1 MEVTYDS
8 KRLFTEPYVKV
19 RMGTTTKKTKVYK
32 GGDKNYKGSFFEK
45 FIFPISGPTG
55 LTFEVYDDD
64 VGKDDYLGSATIPLS
79 DIQPQNGPQTSQ
91 PHMPPQP
98 NGQPQWYPVMKNN
111 KSFGKIQIQLT
122 LRQKAPVVFAHG
134 GAVPIINP
142 YIQPVAHGGAVAN
155 PYGQPVAY
163 GHPQPVAYA
172 QPAYVQ
178 PHVPV
183 YSNVSAPKTR
193 VNKKGK
199 VKKLKL
205 KHGKWTSSS
214 SDSLDDILKKG
225 LKKLF

>member
-1 MEVTYDS
+1 
-8 KRLFTEPYVKV
+8 
-19 RMGTTTKKTKVYK
+19 
-32 GGDKNYKGSFFEK
+32 
-45 FIFPISGPTG
+45 
-55 LTFEVYDDD
+55 
-64 VGKDDYLGSATIPLS
+64 
-79 DIQPQNGPQTSQ
+79 
-91 PHMPPQP
+91 
-98 NGQPQWYPVMKNN
+98 MKNN

-122 LRQKAPVVFAHG
+122 LRQKAPVVVAHG

-163 GHPQPVAYA
+163 GHPQPVVHGHPQPVAYA

-178 PHVPV
+178 PQVQV